1 MLLLDD
7 KAHVYAVGSN
17 SWGRLGRGH
26 RADERDNRIPRP
38 VAGIGNASAVKCK
51 LIRFLVLEG
60 VLLVSACS
68 RRVSR
73 CFLHCEQRAATQLM
87 NLDVEVILARHA
99 LKELQ

>member
-1 MLLLDD
+1 MLTSTEWLDGDRRVLRAAGGYDFMLLLDD

-51 LIRFLVLEG
+51 LKV
-60 VLLVSACS
+60 
-68 RRVSR
+68 
-73 CFLHCEQRAATQLM
+73 EQS
-87 NLDVEVILARHA
+87 
-99 LKELQ
+99 